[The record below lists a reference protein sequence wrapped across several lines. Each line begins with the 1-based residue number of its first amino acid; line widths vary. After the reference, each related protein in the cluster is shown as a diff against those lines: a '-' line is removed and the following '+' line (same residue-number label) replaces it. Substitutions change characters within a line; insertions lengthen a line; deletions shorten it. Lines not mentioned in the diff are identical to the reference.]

1 MLHLKLFTTVPSFV
15 YDFRICRN
23 SSLFMSRKKS
33 FLTPFCVT
41 CPAIRHS
48 YQQFKNCI
56 VSSLLLLQTTTMM
69 MRRITHSSSAA
80 AAEESA
86 RPIFFFRRSRCR
98 RRHCH
103 RRDALAATG
112 VAAIS
117 PDSAAAARARSP
129 PSPNRRF
136 PSEKKI
142 AAYLFPDRP
151 RKQFF
156 FHELS

>member
-103 RRDALAATG
+103 RRAGRLWCRRHFARQRRCSASALTA
-112 VAAIS
+112 VAQSTIS
-117 PDSAAAARARSP
+117 VGKK
-129 PSPNRRF
+129 NRR
-136 PSEKKI
+136 
-142 AAYLFPDRP
+142 LFISRP
-151 RKQFF
+151 T
-156 FHELS
+156 